1 MIDKTKLTY
10 QRKNLWRAPELLRLG
25 DNCPSKGSVKGD
37 VYSFGIILFQLVGEI
52 GPWGTTNIT
61 QLGTRFQMSVQ
72 KDRIGLLIFFLF
84 HVWPTEVASKFFL
97 PAIK

>member
-1 MIDKTKLTY
+1 MDKTKLTY
-10 QRKNLWRAPELLRLG
+10 QRRNLWRAPELLRLG

-61 QLGTRFQMSVQ
+61 QLGTVELRVLAHGIKSVFCLKRF
-72 KDRIGLLIFFLF
+72 
-84 HVWPTEVASKFFL
+84 SKCHYEKVEYVVK
-97 PAIK
+97 PVV